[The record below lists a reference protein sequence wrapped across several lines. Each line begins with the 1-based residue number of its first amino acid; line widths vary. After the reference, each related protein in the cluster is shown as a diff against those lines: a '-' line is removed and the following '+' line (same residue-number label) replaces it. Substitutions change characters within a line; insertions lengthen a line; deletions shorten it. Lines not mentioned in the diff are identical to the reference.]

1 MEGDTRCSDKDI
13 TMTLD
18 YKVGKKGDG
27 KPRPHQIV
35 FELGVVKGKNDE
47 GGNVIILKEP
57 EEASYKLTEDNMNI
71 LLKPVG

>member
-1 MEGDTRCSDKDI
+1 MKGDTRCSDKNI

-18 YKVGKKGDG
+18 YKVGKQGDG

-47 GGNVIILKEP
+47 GGNVTIL
-57 EEASYKLTEDNMNI
+57 
-71 LLKPVG
+71 